1 MNYLKILSLSFLL
14 LACINEESLKPVM
27 PEFLIHNN
35 ASKIWLLQ
43 KIETD
48 DTVLEPVLKENTTT
62 YTFFEDHDFYV
73 QQLIH
78 LGSHEGTKGSYT
90 LSFRNEGDTALV
102 MYLPDASQ
110 KVFKVLS
117 LTVDELHLQLLDT
130 IDKKE
135 EWFFKSYTKPF

>member
-1 MNYLKILSLSFLL
+1 MNFFKFLCLSLLL
-14 LACINEESLKPVM
+14 SACINEDSLKPII
-27 PEFLIHNN
+27 PEYLIHNN
-35 ASKIWLLQ
+35 SSKIWLLQ
-43 KIETD
+43 KIEAENSI
-48 DTVLEPVLKENTTT
+48 LKPVLKENTTT

-110 KVFKVLS
+110 KIFKVLS